1 MMKQTN
7 RNEQMSNTMTSAA
20 YELTDREVHILRM
33 LFSGQCSTAVAK
45 NLGISK
51 RTVDFHLAH
60 AYVKMGV
67 ANRYDAFRK
76 AIELGV
82 ISE

>member
-1 MMKQTN
+1 MMNQTN
-7 RNEQMSNTMTSAA
+7 IIEKMSNTMTSAE
-20 YELTDREVHILRM
+20 YDLTDREVHILRM
-33 LFSGQCSTAVAK
+33 LFNGQNSTAVAK

-60 AYVKMGV
+60 AYLKMGV

>member
-1 MMKQTN
+1 MKLTQAEDRVCDTVI
-7 RNEQMSNTMTSAA
+7 SHG
-20 YELTDREVHILRM
+20 YELTDREIHILRL
-33 LFSGQCSTAVAK
+33 LFSGQSSTAVAN

-51 RTVDFHLAH
+51 RTVDFHLAQ

-67 ANRYDAFRK
+67 ANRYDAFKK

-82 ISE
+82 IGE